1 MASSAPFYRSDLEPR
16 AFPTH
21 ARSYDR
27 FWTGFAT
34 GALFGVAG
42 AVAAYMISGAIRGGR
57 DSRVVRFET
66 SLQIGRPVN
75 EVFRAWSDYER
86 LADFVDCI
94 EEINVGANTSH
105 WRVRVDGKEFQ
116 WQAET
121 VQFIPNESIGW
132 KSVSG
137 PKHSGRI
144 TFAPIAHDTLM
155 HVSINYAPPI
165 GRLGGIL
172 SPITEHIE
180 GHIQK
185 ALRDFKATVESG
197 GMARGGGPQQ
207 AGWRVNAEQKATGT
221 HGPGQASGE
230 KKDEPAAPLEYTR
243 PPEAR
248 YPISNPKISK
258 D

>member
-1 MASSAPFYRSDLEPR
+1 MASSSPLYRSDLEPR

-21 ARSYDR
+21 ARHFDR

-75 EVFRAWSDYER
+75 EVFRAWTDYER
-86 LADFVDCI
+86 LADFVECI
-94 EEINVGANTSH
+94 EEVNVGANTSR

-132 KSVSG
+132 KSISG

-144 TFAPIAHDTLM
+144 TFAPIGNDTLM
-155 HVSINYAPPI
+155 HVSINYAPPL

-180 GHIQK
+180 GHIQHS
-185 ALRDFKATVESG
+185 LRDFKAAVESG
-197 GMARGGGPQQ
+197 QATRDRGPHQ
-207 AGWRVNAEQKATGT
+207 AEWRVDAEQRSTGT
-221 HGPGQASGE
+221 YGRGKAGGE
-230 KKDEPAAPLEYTR
+230 KKDERAGSIEYTR

>member
-1 MASSAPFYRSDLEPR
+1 MASSAPLYRSDVEPR

-21 ARSYDR
+21 ARHFDR

-75 EVFRAWSDYER
+75 EVFRAWTDYER
-86 LADFVDCI
+86 LPDIIDCVK
-94 EEINVGANTSH
+94 EINVGAKTSR
-105 WRVRVDGKEFQ
+105 WRVRVDRKDFE

-144 TFAPIAHDTLM
+144 TFAPIGNDTLM
-155 HVSINYAPPI
+155 HVSINYAPPL
-165 GRLGGIL
+165 GRLGGIF

-180 GHIQK
+180 GHLQQ
-185 ALRDFKATVESG
+185 ALRDFKAALESG
-197 GMARGGGPQQ
+197 GRGQGSGSQQ
-207 AGWRVNAEQKATGT
+207 AGWRVNAEQRATGT
-221 HGPGQASGE
+221 YGPGGE
-230 KKDEPAAPLEYTR
+230 KR
-243 PPEAR
+243 
-248 YPISNPKISK
+248 
-258 D
+258 